1 MLSTFVLIPPL
12 PMSTE
17 GKIKINK
24 KVDLQNFQFL
34 LGSESCFVDTRQLVV
49 IQLPVQISELNIST
63 EGLKVRGKRGI
74 DQTWTR
80 HAAVAAGRVVHSV
93 AHNELIFDSDKRERE
108 KWEDELV
115 SWIPRLCLSLCLY
128 WSFQTSHEIHF
139 SFPPTPPLKP
149 PHPCYLTYS
158 ILLPSPSFTHN
169 HSAAF
174 SQTPT
179 VQWYF
184 YLVSTRDPSIAVSH
198 SDFDFD
204 RKKKKKK
211 QQHKNKC

>member
-108 KWEDELV
+108 MGRWIGLLNPTSVSVSLLV
-115 SWIPRLCLSLCLY
+115 LIVSNFPRNSLLLSPH
-128 WSFQTSHEIHF
+128 S
-139 SFPPTPPLKP
+139 PPLKP

>member
-108 KWEDELV
+108 MGRWIGLLNPTSVSVSLLV
-115 SWIPRLCLSLCLY
+115 LIVSNFPRNSLLLSPHSPPQTTTSLLSNVFHFA
-128 WSFQTSHEIHF
+128 SFSVLHTQSF
-139 SFPPTPPLKP
+139 SSFFTD
-149 PHPCYLTYS
+149 PHRAMIFL
-158 ILLPSPSFTHN
+158 
-169 HSAAF
+169 F
-174 SQTPT
+174 SEH
-179 VQWYF
+179 
-184 YLVSTRDPSIAVSH
+184 TRP
-198 SDFDFD
+198 
-204 RKKKKKK
+204 
-211 QQHKNKC
+211 